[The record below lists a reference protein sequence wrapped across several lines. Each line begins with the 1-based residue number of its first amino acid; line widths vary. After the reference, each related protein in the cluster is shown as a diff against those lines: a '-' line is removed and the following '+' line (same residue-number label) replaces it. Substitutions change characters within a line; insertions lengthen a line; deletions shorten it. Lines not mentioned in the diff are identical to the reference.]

1 MNKSINVSAF
11 IKVMIKKI
19 WIIVLCA
26 IVLGCA
32 GYLQS
37 IFGAKTIGS
46 SATSSIYVSHSKE
59 SDNKQN
65 LDLNIQDCI
74 EIIKSRNVLES
85 TIQKLDLDMSVSD
98 LSSKYNVE
106 NVTNSR
112 IIKISISDNSREKAV
127 EIVSTIQDIAV
138 KKINEIDQNT
148 EAIVIEDARL
158 SESQTA
164 ERSNHTKKGI
174 AIGFL
179 AGIVIVMFAFRKQY
193 ITSEA

>member
-26 IVLGCA
+26 IVLGGA

-37 IFGAKTIGS
+37 IFGAKTIGA

-164 ERSNHTKKGI
+164 EQSNHTKKGI
-174 AIGFL
+174 AIGFV